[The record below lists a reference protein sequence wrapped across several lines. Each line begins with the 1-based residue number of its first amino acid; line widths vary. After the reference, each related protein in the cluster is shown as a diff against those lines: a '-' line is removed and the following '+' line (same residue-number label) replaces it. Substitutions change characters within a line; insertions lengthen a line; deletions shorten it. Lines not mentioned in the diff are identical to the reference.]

1 MSLTGGWL
9 YNLRIQRG
17 GGVKGSTSAAF
28 TVSVDASVRTVLELK
43 QAIVGQHPE
52 LKTGGPLQLQLK
64 GQAGRGGRVTLPDTA
79 QLATLDLEQ
88 RCVPGPGGARPEAA
102 LMVNQGP
109 EQERSPSSPSCCYT
123 PHAEA
128 GGSDGNDGAAQTEED
143 TRRVGGGLLT
153 GPLLEHLASASAAHP
168 PSAAAAAGGSSSG
181 DPAATGEQLLHTEE
195 GFADEFEAVELD
207 FSGAD
212 FGFGGEGGS
221 PGREQERR
229 PPTNSPTAQ
238 VGGGAD
244 R

>member
-109 EQERSPSSPSCCYT
+109 LPQTYT

-212 FGFGGEGGS
+212 FGFGGGGGS
-221 PGREQERR
+221 PSPEQERR

>member
-1 MSLTGGWL
+1 MEIFIIKTEPPQGKMEIPIT
-9 YNLRIQRG
+9 R
-17 GGVKGSTSAAF
+17 AA
-28 TVSVDASVRTVLELK
+28 SNRD
-43 QAIVGQHPE
+43 
-52 LKTGGPLQLQLK
+52 
-64 GQAGRGGRVTLPDTA
+64 
-79 QLATLDLEQ
+79 
-88 RCVPGPGGARPEAA
+88 
-102 LMVNQGP
+102 
-109 EQERSPSSPSCCYT
+109 T

-212 FGFGGEGGS
+212 FGFGGGGGS
-221 PGREQERR
+221 PSPEQERR